1 MKMVILKSVF
11 LLIIFSNHIF
21 AKDFDDLFKIS
32 IEIKNE
38 NIENSIDRAFND
50 LVFRLIGYEDL
61 EKAKIIKGN
70 FNSKDF
76 LTRYAVVRN
85 NDSNF
90 LQASFEEDIV
100 MSQFIE
106 NGINFIGRNRP
117 IIFLDIQIDNGFDKP
132 FKIESIPYETKL
144 ESSIKRIFDDIS
156 EKRGLFF
163 EFPQNTINLDNKNY
177 FFENEN
183 DNDFD
188 QYKYDYLESL
198 IISRSGINNWSISYK
213 DQISFFENIDDVTE
227 RIRFLFQN
235 LSIDYLSDFILDN
248 SERRLM
254 MKVTKVSSAEHLDNL
269 LDALDKM
276 ISIKEYSIKSF
287 QQNEISF
294 SLTIFGT
301 EDQFKKSVQT
311 HKDFSIESTATELIQ
326 ASLNSIWSII

>member
-1 MKMVILKSVF
+1 MVILKSVF

-21 AKDFDDLFKIS
+21 AKDFDDLFKIT

-70 FNSKDF
+70 FDSKDF
-76 LTRYAVVRN
+76 LSRYAVVRN

-132 FKIESIPYETKL
+132 FKIESIPYETRL

-156 EKRGLFF
+156 KKRGLFF

-311 HKDFSIESTATELIQ
+311 HKDFSIESTATEIIQ
-326 ASLNSIWSII
+326 ASLNSI

>member
-1 MKMVILKSVF
+1 MVIVKSIF
-11 LLIIFSNHIF
+11 LIIIFSNQIF
-21 AKDFDDLFKIS
+21 AKDFDDLFKIT

-70 FNSKDF
+70 FDSKDF
-76 LTRYAVVRN
+76 LSRYAVVRN

-132 FKIESIPYETKL
+132 FKIESIPYETSL

-156 EKRGLFF
+156 KKRGLFF

-177 FFENEN
+177 FFDNEN

-198 IISRSGINNWSISYK
+198 NISRSGINNWSISYK
-213 DQISFFENIDDVTE
+213 DQISFFENIDEIIE
-227 RIRFLFQN
+227 RIRFLFEN
-235 LSIDYLSDFILDN
+235 LSIDYLSDFVLDK
-248 SERRLM
+248 SERKM
-254 MKVTKVSSAEHLDNL
+254 MMTVTKVSSAEHLDNL
-269 LDALDKM
+269 LEALDKM

-287 QQNEISF
+287 QHNEISF

-301 EDQFKKSVQT
+301 EDQFKNSVQA
-311 HKDFSIESTATELIQ
+311 HKDFSIESTASEIIQ
-326 ASLNSIWSII
+326 ASLNSI

>member
-1 MKMVILKSVF
+1 MVILKSVF

-21 AKDFDDLFKIS
+21 AKDFDDLFKIT

-61 EKAKIIKGN
+61 ETAKIIRDN
-70 FNSKDF
+70 FDSKDF
-76 LTRYAVVRN
+76 LRRYAVVRN

-132 FKIESIPYETKL
+132 FKIESIPYETSL

-177 FFENEN
+177 FFDNEN

-213 DQISFFENIDDVTE
+213 DQISFFENIDEIIE
-227 RIRFLFQN
+227 RIRFLFEN
-235 LSIDYLSDFILDN
+235 LSIDYLSDFVLDN
-248 SERRLM
+248 SERKLLM
-254 MKVTKVSSAEHLDNL
+254 TVTKVSSAEHLDNL
-269 LDALDKM
+269 LEALDKM

-311 HKDFSIESTATELIQ
+311 HKDFSIESTATEIIQ
-326 ASLNSIWSII
+326 ASLNSI

>member
-1 MKMVILKSVF
+1 MVILKSVF

-132 FKIESIPYETKL
+132 FKIESIPYETRL

-156 EKRGLFF
+156 KKRGLFF
-163 EFPQNTINLDNKNY
+163 EFPQNTISLDNKNY

-326 ASLNSIWSII
+326 ASLNSI

>member
-1 MKMVILKSVF
+1 MVILKSVF

-21 AKDFDDLFKIS
+21 AKDFDDLFKIT

-61 EKAKIIKGN
+61 ETAKIIRDN
-70 FNSKDF
+70 FDSKDF
-76 LTRYAVVRN
+76 LRRYAVVRN

-132 FKIESIPYETKL
+132 FKIESIPYETSL

-177 FFENEN
+177 FFDNEN

-213 DQISFFENIDDVTE
+213 DQISFFENIDGVTG
-227 RIRFLFQN
+227 RIRSLFEN
-235 LSIDYLSDFILDN
+235 LSIDYLNDFVLDN
-248 SERRLM
+248 SERKLA
-254 MKVTKVSSAEHLDNL
+254 MKVAKVSSAEHLDNL
-269 LDALDKM
+269 LEALDKM

-287 QQNEISF
+287 KQNEISF

-301 EDQFKKSVQT
+301 EDQFKNSVQT
-311 HKDFSIESTATELIQ
+311 HKDFSIESTATEIIQ
-326 ASLNSIWSII
+326 ASLNSI

>member
-1 MKMVILKSVF
+1 MAILKSVF

-132 FKIESIPYETKL
+132 FKIESIPYETRL

-156 EKRGLFF
+156 KKRGLFF

-213 DQISFFENIDDVTE
+213 DQISFFKNIDDVTE

-326 ASLNSIWSII
+326 ASLNSI

>member
-1 MKMVILKSVF
+1 MKIVIVKSIF

-21 AKDFDDLFKIS
+21 AKDFDDLFKIT

-38 NIENSIDRAFND
+38 NIENSIDHAFND

-70 FNSKDF
+70 FDSKDF
-76 LTRYAVVRN
+76 LIRYSVVRN
-85 NDSNF
+85 NDRNF

-100 MSQFIE
+100 MDQLID
-106 NGINFIGRNRP
+106 NDINFIGRNRP

-132 FKIESIPYETKL
+132 FKIESIPYETRL

-163 EFPQNTINLDNKNY
+163 EFPQNTISIDNKNY

-183 DNDFD
+183 YNDFD

-213 DQISFFENIDDVTE
+213 DQISFFENIDGVTG
-227 RIRFLFQN
+227 RIRSLFEN
-235 LSIDYLSDFILDN
+235 LSIDYLNDFVLDN
-248 SERRLM
+248 SERKLT
-254 MKVTKVSSAEHLDNL
+254 MKVAKVSSAEHLDNL

-287 QQNEISF
+287 QQKEISF

-301 EDQFKKSVQT
+301 EDQFKKFVQT
-311 HKDFSIESTATELIQ
+311 HKDFSIERTETGLIH
-326 ASLNSIWSII
+326 ASLNSI

>member
-1 MKMVILKSVF
+1 MVILKSVF

-21 AKDFDDLFKIS
+21 AKDFDDLFKIT

-70 FNSKDF
+70 FDSKDF
-76 LTRYAVVRN
+76 LSRYAVVRN

-132 FKIESIPYETKL
+132 FKIESIPYETSL

-177 FFENEN
+177 FFDNEN

-213 DQISFFENIDDVTE
+213 DQISFFENIDE
-227 RIRFLFQN
+227 ISGSIRFLFEN
-235 LSIDYLSDFILDN
+235 LSIDYLSDFVLDN
-248 SERRLM
+248 SERKLM
-254 MKVTKVSSAEHLDNL
+254 MTVTKVSSAEHLDNL
-269 LDALDKM
+269 LEALDKM

-311 HKDFSIESTATELIQ
+311 HKDFSIESTATEIIQ
-326 ASLNSIWSII
+326 ASLNSI

>member
-1 MKMVILKSVF
+1 MVILKSVF

-70 FNSKDF
+70 YNSKDF

-132 FKIESIPYETKL
+132 FKIESIPYETRL

-156 EKRGLFF
+156 KKRGLFF

-177 FFENEN
+177 FFENAN

-198 IISRSGINNWSISYK
+198 TISRSGINNWSISYK

-287 QQNEISF
+287 QRNEISF

-326 ASLNSIWSII
+326 ASLNSI

>member
-132 FKIESIPYETKL
+132 FKIESIPYETRL

-156 EKRGLFF
+156 KKRGLFF

-183 DNDFD
+183 DNKFD

-326 ASLNSIWSII
+326 ASLNSI

>member
-1 MKMVILKSVF
+1 MANLKSIF
-11 LLIIFSNHIF
+11 LIIIFSNHIF
-21 AKDFDDLFKIS
+21 AKDFDNLFNMT

-132 FKIESIPYETKL
+132 FKIESIPYETRL

-163 EFPQNTINLDNKNY
+163 EFPQNTISLDNKNY

-188 QYKYDYLESL
+188 QYKYDYLESI

-326 ASLNSIWSII
+326 ASLNSI

>member
-132 FKIESIPYETKL
+132 FKIESIPYETRL

-156 EKRGLFF
+156 KKRGLFF

-183 DNDFD
+183 DNEFD

-213 DQISFFENIDDVTE
+213 DQISFFENIDE
-227 RIRFLFQN
+227 ISGSIRFLFEN
-235 LSIDYLSDFILDN
+235 LSIDYLSDFVLDN
-248 SERRLM
+248 SERKLM
-254 MKVTKVSSAEHLDNL
+254 MTVTKVSSAEHLDNL
-269 LDALDKM
+269 LEALDKM

-301 EDQFKKSVQT
+301 EDQFKNSVQT
-311 HKDFSIESTATELIQ
+311 HKDFSIESTATEIIQ
-326 ASLNSIWSII
+326 ASLNSI

>member
-1 MKMVILKSVF
+1 MKMAILKSVF
-11 LLIIFSNHIF
+11 LLIIFSNDIF
-21 AKDFDDLFKIS
+21 AKDFDDLFEIT

-70 FNSKDF
+70 FDSKDF
-76 LTRYAVVRN
+76 LSRYAVVRN

-132 FKIESIPYETKL
+132 FKIESIPYETRL
-144 ESSIKRIFDDIS
+144 ELSIKRIFDDIS

-177 FFENEN
+177 FFDNEN

-213 DQISFFENIDDVTE
+213 DQISFFENIDEIIE
-227 RIRFLFQN
+227 RIRFLFEN
-235 LSIDYLSDFILDN
+235 LSIDYLGDFVLDN
-248 SERRLM
+248 SERKLM
-254 MKVTKVSSAEHLDNL
+254 MTVTKVSSAEHLDNL
-269 LDALDKM
+269 LEALDKM
-276 ISIKEYSIKSF
+276 ISIKEYSI
-287 QQNEISF
+287 
-294 SLTIFGT
+294 
-301 EDQFKKSVQT
+301 
-311 HKDFSIESTATELIQ
+311 
-326 ASLNSIWSII
+326 

>member
-21 AKDFDDLFKIS
+21 AKDFDDLFKIT

-132 FKIESIPYETKL
+132 FKIESIPYETRL

-156 EKRGLFF
+156 KKRGLFF

-235 LSIDYLSDFILDN
+235 LSTDYLSDFILDN

-326 ASLNSIWSII
+326 ASLNSI

>member
-1 MKMVILKSVF
+1 MKMAILKSVF

-21 AKDFDDLFKIS
+21 AKDFDDLFKIT

-70 FNSKDF
+70 FDSKDF
-76 LTRYAVVRN
+76 LSRYAVVRN

-106 NGINFIGRNRP
+106 NDINFIGRNRP

-132 FKIESIPYETKL
+132 FKIESIPYETRL

-177 FFENEN
+177 FFDNEN

-213 DQISFFENIDDVTE
+213 DQISFFENIDEIIE
-227 RIRFLFQN
+227 RIRFLFEN
-235 LSIDYLSDFILDN
+235 LSIDYLSDFVLDK
-248 SERRLM
+248 SERKM
-254 MKVTKVSSAEHLDNL
+254 MMTVTKVSSAEHLDNL
-269 LDALDKM
+269 LEALDKM

-311 HKDFSIESTATELIQ
+311 HKDFSIESTATEIIQ
-326 ASLNSIWSII
+326 ASLNSI

>member
-1 MKMVILKSVF
+1 MVILKSVF

-21 AKDFDDLFKIS
+21 AKDFDDLFKIT

-70 FNSKDF
+70 FDSKDF

-132 FKIESIPYETKL
+132 FKIESIPYETRL

-156 EKRGLFF
+156 KKRGLFF

-183 DNDFD
+183 DNEFD

-326 ASLNSIWSII
+326 ASLNSI

>member
-1 MKMVILKSVF
+1 MKIVILKSVF

-21 AKDFDDLFKIS
+21 AKDFDDLFKIT

-132 FKIESIPYETKL
+132 FKIESIPYETSL

-177 FFENEN
+177 FFDNEN

-213 DQISFFENIDDVTE
+213 DQISFFENIDGVTG
-227 RIRFLFQN
+227 RIRSLFEN
-235 LSIDYLSDFILDN
+235 LSIDYLNDFVLDN
-248 SERRLM
+248 SEKKLT
-254 MKVTKVSSAEHLDNL
+254 MKVAKVSSAEHLDNL
-269 LDALDKM
+269 LDALDKI

-311 HKDFSIESTATELIQ
+311 HKDFSIESTATEIIQ
-326 ASLNSIWSII
+326 ASLNSI

>member
-1 MKMVILKSVF
+1 MVILKSVF

-132 FKIESIPYETKL
+132 FKIESIPYETRL

-177 FFENEN
+177 FFDNEN

-326 ASLNSIWSII
+326 ASLNSI

>member
-1 MKMVILKSVF
+1 MVIVKSVF
-11 LLIIFSNHIF
+11 LLIIFSNQIF
-21 AKDFDDLFKIS
+21 AKDFDDLFKIT

-38 NIENSIDRAFND
+38 NIEKSIDRAFNE

-61 EKAKIIKGN
+61 EKAKMIKGN

-76 LTRYAVVRN
+76 LRRYAVLRN
-85 NDSNF
+85 NERNF

-100 MSQFIE
+100 MNQFID
-106 NGINFIGRNRP
+106 NGISFIGRNRP

-132 FKIESIPYETKL
+132 FKIESMPYETIL
-144 ESSIKRIFDDIS
+144 ESSIQRIFDDIS

-163 EFPQNTINLDNKNY
+163 EFPQNTINIDKKDY

-183 DNDFD
+183 DNEFD

-198 IISRSGINNWSISYK
+198 IISRSGINNWSINYK
-213 DQISFFENIDDVTE
+213 DQISFFENTDDVTE
-227 RIRFLFQN
+227 KIRSLFED
-235 LSIDYLSDFILDN
+235 LSLDYLSSFVLDN
-248 SERRLM
+248 SERKLM
-254 MKVTKVSSAEHLDNL
+254 MKVTKVSSPEHLDNL

-294 SLTIFGT
+294 SLKIFGT
-301 EDQFKKSVQT
+301 EDQFKESVQT
-311 HKDFSIESTATELIQ
+311 HKDFSIENTTTELIQ
-326 ASLNSIWSII
+326 ASLNSI

>member
-1 MKMVILKSVF
+1 MVILKSVL

-21 AKDFDDLFKIS
+21 AKDFDDLFKIT

-70 FNSKDF
+70 FDSKDF
-76 LTRYAVVRN
+76 LSRYAVVRN

-132 FKIESIPYETKL
+132 FKIESIPYETRL

-156 EKRGLFF
+156 KKRGLFF

-326 ASLNSIWSII
+326 ASLNST

>member
-1 MKMVILKSVF
+1 MVILKSVF

-61 EKAKIIKGN
+61 EKAKMIKGN
-70 FNSKDF
+70 FESKDF
-76 LTRYAVVRN
+76 LSRYAVVRN

-132 FKIESIPYETKL
+132 FKIESIPYETRL

-156 EKRGLFF
+156 KKRGLFF

-177 FFENEN
+177 FFENAN
-183 DNDFD
+183 DNEFD

-326 ASLNSIWSII
+326 ASLNSI

>member
-1 MKMVILKSVF
+1 MVILKSVF

-21 AKDFDDLFKIS
+21 AKDFDDLFKIT

-70 FNSKDF
+70 FDSKDF
-76 LTRYAVVRN
+76 LSRYAVVRN

-132 FKIESIPYETKL
+132 FKIESIPYETSL

-177 FFENEN
+177 FFDNEN

-198 IISRSGINNWSISYK
+198 NISRSGINNWSISYK
-213 DQISFFENIDDVTE
+213 DQISFFENIDEIIE
-227 RIRFLFQN
+227 RIRFLFEN
-235 LSIDYLSDFILDN
+235 LSIDYLSDFVLDK
-248 SERRLM
+248 SERKM
-254 MKVTKVSSAEHLDNL
+254 MMTVTKVSSAEHLDNL
-269 LDALDKM
+269 LEALDKM

-287 QQNEISF
+287 QKNEISF

-301 EDQFKKSVQT
+301 EDQFRKTVQT
-311 HKDFSIESTATELIQ
+311 HKDFSIESTATETIQ
-326 ASLNSIWSII
+326 ASLNSI

>member
-1 MKMVILKSVF
+1 MVILKSVF

-70 FNSKDF
+70 FDSKDF
-76 LTRYAVVRN
+76 LSRYAVVRN

-132 FKIESIPYETKL
+132 FKIESIPYETRL

-163 EFPQNTINLDNKNY
+163 EFPQNTINLDKKNY

-183 DNDFD
+183 DNDFN

-213 DQISFFENIDDVTE
+213 DQISFFENIDE
-227 RIRFLFQN
+227 ISGSIRFLFEN
-235 LSIDYLSDFILDN
+235 LSIDYLSDFVLDN
-248 SERRLM
+248 SERKLLM
-254 MKVTKVSSAEHLDNL
+254 TVTKVSSAEHLDNL

-326 ASLNSIWSII
+326 ASLNSI

>member
-1 MKMVILKSVF
+1 MVILKSVF

-21 AKDFDDLFKIS
+21 AKDFDDLFKIT

-132 FKIESIPYETKL
+132 FKIESIPYETRL

-156 EKRGLFF
+156 KKRGLFF

-183 DNDFD
+183 DNEFD

-326 ASLNSIWSII
+326 ASLNSI

>member
-1 MKMVILKSVF
+1 MVILKSVF

-132 FKIESIPYETKL
+132 FKIESIPYETRL

-156 EKRGLFF
+156 KKRGLFF
-163 EFPQNTINLDNKNY
+163 EFPQNSINLDNKNY

-326 ASLNSIWSII
+326 ASLNSI

>member
-1 MKMVILKSVF
+1 MVILKSVF
-11 LLIIFSNHIF
+11 LIIIFSNHIF
-21 AKDFDDLFKIS
+21 AKDFDDLFKIT

-70 FNSKDF
+70 FDSKDF
-76 LTRYAVVRN
+76 LSRYAVVRN
-85 NDSNF
+85 NDINF
-90 LQASFEEDIV
+90 LQSSFEEDIV

-117 IIFLDIQIDNGFDKP
+117 IIFLDIQIDNGFDRP
-132 FKIESIPYETKL
+132 FKIESIPYETRL

-156 EKRGLFF
+156 KKRGLFF

-183 DNDFD
+183 DNEFD

>member
-21 AKDFDDLFKIS
+21 AKDFDDLFKIT

-70 FNSKDF
+70 FDSKDF
-76 LTRYAVVRN
+76 LSRYAVVRN

-132 FKIESIPYETKL
+132 FKIESIPYETRL

-156 EKRGLFF
+156 KKRGLFF

-177 FFENEN
+177 FFDNEN

-213 DQISFFENIDDVTE
+213 DQISFFENIDE
-227 RIRFLFQN
+227 ISGSIRFLFEN
-235 LSIDYLSDFILDN
+235 LSIDYLSDFVLDN
-248 SERRLM
+248 SERKLLM
-254 MKVTKVSSAEHLDNL
+254 TVNKVSSAEHLDNL
-269 LDALDKM
+269 LEALDKM

-287 QQNEISF
+287 KQNEISF

-301 EDQFKKSVQT
+301 VDQFKNSVQT
-311 HKDFSIESTATELIQ
+311 HKDFSIESTATEIIQ
-326 ASLNSIWSII
+326 ASLNSI

>member
-1 MKMVILKSVF
+1 MVILKSVF

-21 AKDFDDLFKIS
+21 AKDFDDLFKIT

-70 FNSKDF
+70 FDSKDF

-117 IIFLDIQIDNGFDKP
+117 IIFLDIQIDNGFDRP
-132 FKIESIPYETKL
+132 FKIESIPYETRL

-156 EKRGLFF
+156 KKRGLFF

-183 DNDFD
+183 DNEFD

-326 ASLNSIWSII
+326 ASLNSI

>member
-1 MKMVILKSVF
+1 MVILKSVY

-132 FKIESIPYETKL
+132 FKIESIPYETRL

-156 EKRGLFF
+156 KKRGLFF

-177 FFENEN
+177 FFENAN
-183 DNDFD
+183 DNEFD

-326 ASLNSIWSII
+326 ASLNSI

>member
-1 MKMVILKSVF
+1 MVIVKSVF

-21 AKDFDDLFKIS
+21 AKDFDNLFKIT

-38 NIENSIDRAFND
+38 NIENSIDRAFNV

-61 EKAKIIKGN
+61 EKAKMIKGN
-70 FNSKDF
+70 FDSKDF
-76 LTRYAVVRN
+76 LSRYAVVRN

-132 FKIESIPYETKL
+132 FKIESIPYETRL

-188 QYKYDYLESL
+188 QYKYDYFESL

-287 QQNEISF
+287 QENEISF

-326 ASLNSIWSII
+326 ASLNSI

>member
-1 MKMVILKSVF
+1 MVILKSVF

-21 AKDFDDLFKIS
+21 AKDFDDLFKIT

-70 FNSKDF
+70 FDSKDF
-76 LTRYAVVRN
+76 LSRYAVVRN

-132 FKIESIPYETKL
+132 FKIESIPYETSL

-163 EFPQNTINLDNKNY
+163 EFPQNTINLDNKYY
-177 FFENEN
+177 FFDNEK

-213 DQISFFENIDDVTE
+213 DQISFFENIDEITG
-227 RIRFLFQN
+227 RIRFLFEN
-235 LSIDYLSDFILDN
+235 LSIDYLSDFVLDN
-248 SERRLM
+248 SERKLM
-254 MKVTKVSSAEHLDNL
+254 MTVTKVSSAEHLDNL
-269 LDALDKM
+269 LEALDKM

-287 QQNEISF
+287 QHNEISF

-311 HKDFSIESTATELIQ
+311 HKDFSIESTATEIIQ
-326 ASLNSIWSII
+326 ASLNSI

>member
-1 MKMVILKSVF
+1 MKMAILKSVF

-21 AKDFDDLFKIS
+21 AKDFDDLFKIT

-70 FNSKDF
+70 FDSKDF
-76 LTRYAVVRN
+76 LSRYAVVRN

-132 FKIESIPYETKL
+132 FKIESIPYETRL

-177 FFENEN
+177 FFDNEN

-213 DQISFFENIDDVTE
+213 DQISFFENIDE
-227 RIRFLFQN
+227 ISGSIRFLFEN
-235 LSIDYLSDFILDN
+235 LSIDYLSDFVLDN
-248 SERRLM
+248 SERKLM
-254 MKVTKVSSAEHLDNL
+254 MMVTKVSSAEHLDNL
-269 LDALDKM
+269 LEALDKM

-287 QQNEISF
+287 QHNEISF

-301 EDQFKKSVQT
+301 EDQFKNSVQA
-311 HKDFSIESTATELIQ
+311 HKDFSIESTATEIIQ
-326 ASLNSIWSII
+326 ASLNSI

>member
-1 MKMVILKSVF
+1 MVILKSVF

-132 FKIESIPYETKL
+132 FKIESIPYETRL

-156 EKRGLFF
+156 KKRGLFF

-213 DQISFFENIDDVTE
+213 DQISFFEDIDDVTE

-326 ASLNSIWSII
+326 ASLNSI

>member
-1 MKMVILKSVF
+1 MFILKSVF

-21 AKDFDDLFKIS
+21 AKDFDDLFKIT

-38 NIENSIDRAFND
+38 SIENSIDRAFND

-70 FNSKDF
+70 FDSKDF
-76 LTRYAVVRN
+76 LSRYAVVRN

-132 FKIESIPYETKL
+132 FKIESIPYETRL

-183 DNDFD
+183 DNEFD

-326 ASLNSIWSII
+326 ASLNSI

>member
-1 MKMVILKSVF
+1 MKIVIVKSIF

-21 AKDFDDLFKIS
+21 AKDFDDLFKIT

-61 EKAKIIKGN
+61 EKAKMIKGN
-70 FNSKDF
+70 FDSKDF
-76 LTRYAVVRN
+76 LIRYAVVRN
-85 NDSNF
+85 NDRNF

-100 MSQFIE
+100 MDQLID

-132 FKIESIPYETKL
+132 FKIESIPYETRL

-163 EFPQNTINLDNKNY
+163 EFPQNTINIDNKNY
-177 FFENEN
+177 FFDN
-183 DNDFD
+183 DNYNDFD

-213 DQISFFENIDDVTE
+213 DQISFFENIDGVTG
-227 RIRFLFQN
+227 RIRFLFEN
-235 LSIDYLSDFILDN
+235 LSIDYLNDFVLDN
-248 SERRLM
+248 SERKLM
-254 MKVTKVSSAEHLDNL
+254 MKVAKVSSVEHLDNL

-294 SLTIFGT
+294 SLIIFGT

-311 HKDFSIESTATELIQ
+311 HKDFSIERTAKGLIH
-326 ASLNSIWSII
+326 ASLNSI